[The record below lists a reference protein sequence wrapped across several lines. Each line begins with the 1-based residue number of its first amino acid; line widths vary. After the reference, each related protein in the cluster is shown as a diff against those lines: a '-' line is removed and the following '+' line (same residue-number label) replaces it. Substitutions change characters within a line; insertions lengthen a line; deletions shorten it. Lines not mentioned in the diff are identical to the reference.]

1 MGSDFSRILT
11 LLRKEKGISQ
21 KSAAADLGIS
31 QALLSHYEKGIREC
45 GLNFLVR
52 CADYYDVSCDYL
64 LGRSPERQ
72 GATLTVEDI
81 PEADSAGREN
91 RSSVLPV
98 LSKKLLANSQNMLF
112 DLLDKAGSK
121 SLVSEVSAYMML
133 SLYKMFRLVYAANP
147 KNQQAMFS
155 LPLQVS
161 MDYAAAAMNICE
173 ANAASIS
180 KGSPLPG
187 LEPAQKVDDLS
198 LSTEILSQTYPMWAS
213 SMFNLI
219 QSCEKRID
227 FRNKAKP

>member
-1 MGSDFSRILT
+1 MGTNFSRILT

-21 KSAAADLGIS
+21 KNAAADLGIS

-91 RSSVLPV
+91 RGSVLPV

-112 DLLDKAGSK
+112 DLLGKAGSK
-121 SLVSEVSAYMML
+121 SLVNEVSAYMML
-133 SLYKMFRLVYAANP
+133 SLYKMFRLVYAVNP
-147 KNQQAMFS
+147 KNQAAMFS

-161 MDYAAAAMNICE
+161 MDYADAAMKICE
-173 ANAASIS
+173 ANAASIV
-180 KGSPLPG
+180 KGGPLPG
-187 LEPAQKVDDLS
+187 LEPAKSVDDLT

-219 QSCEKRID
+219 QSCERRID
-227 FRNKAKP
+227 FRSKSKP